1 MRQSSNEKTPAGN
14 VIRRSW
20 LLSMPVEARAHSSGA
35 TLVVAFLAAL
45 IAVSMLL
52 TVFARLLLDHYEAQ
66 AQSAPPPRIVALNQ
80 EAELLQK
87 KVVGLV
93 SESIEAK
100 LQAIESSIQHGRVT
114 AADLQLL
121 DELRQE
127 LRILAGYSANAQAVA
142 NDPMLV
148 RGGIP
153 LQAEAGEAGWSEL
166 SFVKGLLYFSIVSVG
181 VASLVAGG
189 YWLHARRQRRL
200 PPGSI
205 AARPMLSRQHPP
217 SSGRE

>member
-14 VIRRSW
+14 VMRRGW
-20 LLSMPVEARAHSSGA
+20 LLSMPVETRAHSSGA

-45 IAVSMLL
+45 IAVSVLL
-52 TVFARLLLDHYEAQ
+52 TVFARLLLDHYESQVQ
-66 AQSAPPPRIVALNQ
+66 AAPPPRIAALNQ

-114 AADLQLL
+114 AADLRLL

-127 LRILAGYSANAQAVA
+127 LRILAGYTANAQAVA
-142 NDPMLV
+142 SDPMLV

-153 LQAEAGEAGWSEL
+153 RPAESAEAGWSEL

-181 VASLVAGG
+181 VAGLVAGG

-200 PPGSI
+200 PPGTLT
-205 AARPMLSRQHPP
+205 ARPMLGRRPP
-217 SSGRE
+217 PFSGRE